1 MTMPRLR
8 TRVRP
13 GRRRPWLH
21 RARAAF
27 FIALIHVMPA
37 IALSR
42 GTHPVDWMVFAVLYP
57 TFALS
62 GTLVLHRY
70 FAHRSF
76 ATSRLF
82 QAVMGA
88 TACTMFLDPISFVG
102 KHRLH
107 HRYSDTSRDVHSPN
121 DGFWFCWFGSLV
133 DEGYADEEIVEAARD
148 LARYPELRWLH
159 RNFLVPGLATWA
171 IVVWIGGISALAIGY
186 CLSLALVQN
195 QASAVNYFCHRWGYR
210 RFNTTDQ
217 SRNNAAVAVLTLGEG
232 WHNNHHRFP
241 RSARAGLTR
250 WEIDPLYGVI
260 RTLGAL
266 GLVWNIIV
274 AESDGRRS
282 RARQDSGVPT

>member
-1 MTMPRLR
+1 MRK
-8 TRVRP
+8 RVRP
-13 GRRRPWLH
+13 GRPRSWFEKG
-21 RARAAF
+21 RAAF
-27 FIALIHVMPA
+27 FIALIHVVPA
-37 IALSR
+37 IALVR
-42 GTHPVDWMVFAVLYP
+42 GTHAIDWMIFAVLYP

-70 FAHRSF
+70 FAHQSF
-76 ATSRLF
+76 TTSRLF
-82 QAVMGA
+82 QGVMGF

-133 DEGYADEEIVEAARD
+133 DEGYADAEIVAAARD

-159 RNFLVPGLATWA
+159 ANFLVPGLTAWA
-171 IVVWIGGISALAIGY
+171 IVFAIGGFSSFAVGY

-195 QASAVNYFCHRWGYR
+195 QASLINYCCHRWGYR
-210 RFNTTDQ
+210 RFATKDQ
-217 SRNNAAVAVLTLGEG
+217 SRNNPVVAALTLGEG

-241 RSARAGLTR
+241 RSARAGLTP
-250 WEIDPLYGVI
+250 WEIDPLYGLI
-260 RTLGAL
+260 RAMGAL

-274 AESDGRRS
+274 PEPDGRSRVGQRS
-282 RARQDSGVPT
+282 NVPT